1 MSAPDA
7 ARAAGA
13 EPRLGG
19 AAAQAASAA
28 SSSATPP
35 SAPFAPPQLLFGG
48 DWSPEQWDRATWL
61 EDIAL
66 MRRAKV
72 NTVSLGIF
80 SWSSLEPSEGVYE
93 TGWLEEVIGLLTEAG
108 IGFFLATPTASP
120 PPWFTLAHPEAMPV
134 RPDGVRLTH
143 GSRDTYAVSA
153 PAYRAASR
161 AIARML
167 AERFGDHPG
176 LRGWHLHNEYG
187 TLDHGPEAARAFRT
201 WLRTRYGTLEEL
213 NRQWTTAFW
222 SQGYGD
228 WEEITPPRTTQYLHN
243 PAQLIDFRRF
253 SSDEMLAAMVE
264 QRSEIRAAGSQAP
277 MTTNFML
284 PTWNHLEQWS
294 WADELDMVSID
305 HYLDTTGPDAET
317 HIAYGGDLTRSWSG
331 GPWVL
336 MEQNASG
343 IRIGD
348 RTLAK
353 SRRQTI
359 RHSLGYIARGSQSSL
374 FFQWRAS
381 AGGSEQWHSGLVPH
395 AGGST
400 RRFETVCE
408 LGSLLERITPAVALP
423 TDGPLIAAE
432 VGILWHADGW
442 WALETPHLP
451 SDAITYSAEVRAT
464 HRSFWRAGI
473 PTDFVRP
480 GADPSGYR
488 LLVVPCLYPLSDAQV
503 AWLEAY
509 VAGGG
514 ELVVTYLSGIS
525 DPSLRIVP
533 GGYPGR
539 LRDLLGVRVEEMLP
553 LPAGEQVALDT
564 GAVVEEW
571 TELVEAVDA
580 EPLALYSHGEL
591 RGRPAITR
599 AARGK
604 GHAVYLSARLRQ
616 DSRDS
621 FLADTAARL
630 GISATLPGAALR
642 GLEAVR
648 RRGDGADFLFL
659 LHHGAQSVTVR
670 GAGTDLV
677 SESDAHGG
685 LEIAA
690 GGWAVL
696 QLEPGGVA
704 ELES

>member
-1 MSAPDA
+1 MSTADTPS
-7 ARAAGA
+7 ARS
-13 EPRLGG
+13 
-19 AAAQAASAA
+19 AAAPTVPFS
-28 SSSATPP
+28 PP
-35 SAPFAPPQLLFGG
+35 AFLFGG
-48 DWSPEQWDRATWL
+48 DWSPEQWDPGTWH

-66 MRRAKV
+66 MCRAKV
-72 NTVSLGIF
+72 NTVSIGIF
-80 SWSSLEPSEGVYE
+80 SWSSLEPAEGVYE
-93 TGWLEEVIGLLTEAG
+93 TGWLEEVIRLLTAAD

-134 RPDGVRLTH
+134 TPEGARLTH

-153 PAYRAASR
+153 PAYREASR
-161 AIARML
+161 RITRML
-167 AERFGDHPG
+167 AERFGGHPG

-201 WLRTRYGTLEEL
+201 WLQDRYGTLEVV
-213 NRQWTTAFW
+213 NRQWSTAFW

-228 WEEITPPRTTQYLHN
+228 WEEITPPRATQYLHN
-243 PAQLIDFRRF
+243 PSQLIDFRRF
-253 SSDEMLAAMVE
+253 SSDEMRAAMLE
-264 QRSEIRAAGSQAP
+264 QQAEIRAAGSQAP

-284 PTWNHLEQWS
+284 PTWNHLEQWG
-294 WADELDMVSID
+294 WAQELDVVSMD

-317 HIAYGGDLTRSWSG
+317 HIAYGSDLARSWSG

-343 IRIGD
+343 IRLGD
-348 RTLAK
+348 RTIAK
-353 SRRQTI
+353 STQQMI

-381 AGGSEQWHSGLVPH
+381 LGGSEQWHSGLVPH

-400 RRFETVCE
+400 HRFEAVCE
-408 LGSLLERITPAVALP
+408 LGSLLEQIAPAVRLP
-423 TDGPLIAAE
+423 ADGPLIAAE

-451 SDAITYSAEVRAT
+451 SDAISYSAEVRAT

-473 PTDFVRP
+473 PVDFVRP
-480 GADPSGYR
+480 GADASGYR
-488 LLVVPCLYPLSDAQV
+488 LLVVPCLYPLSDDQV
-503 AWLEAY
+503 TWLEQY
-509 VAGGG
+509 VDGGG
-514 ELVVTYLSGIS
+514 ELLVTFLSGIS
-525 DPSLRIVP
+525 DASLRIAP

-564 GAVVEEW
+564 GAVVQEW
-571 TELVEAVDA
+571 TELLEAVDA
-580 EPLALYSHGEL
+580 SPLAFYSHGEL

-599 AARGK
+599 AARGA
-604 GHAVYLSARLRQ
+604 GHAVYVSARLRQ
-616 DSRDS
+616 DARDA
-621 FLADTAARL
+621 FLAETAQRL
-630 GISATLPGAALR
+630 GIRPTLPGAAAL

-648 RRGDGADFLFL
+648 RRGDGRDHVFL
-659 LHHGAQSVTVR
+659 LHHGAESVTVR

-677 SESDAHGG
+677 SGRDASVGV
-685 LEIAA
+685 EIEP

-696 QLEPGGVA
+696 TLAPEAGV
-704 ELES
+704 ELVPR

>member
-1 MSAPDA
+1 VS
-7 ARAAGA
+7 GA
-13 EPRLGG
+13 D
-19 AAAQAASAA
+19 AAAQV
-28 SSSATPP
+28 SSAG
-35 SAPFAPPQLLFGG
+35 FAPPSLLFGG
-48 DWSPEQWDRATWL
+48 DWSPEQWDRGTWR

-66 MRRAKV
+66 MRRAEV

-80 SWSSLEPSEGVYE
+80 SWSALEPSEGVYE
-93 TGWLEEVIGLLTEAG
+93 TGWLEEVIDLLTEAG

-134 RPDGVRLTH
+134 TAEGVRLTH

-153 PAYRAASR
+153 PAYREASR
-161 AIARML
+161 RIARML
-167 AERFGDHPG
+167 AERFGHHPG

-187 TLDHGPEAARAFRT
+187 TLDHGPAAARAFRT
-201 WLRTRYGTLEEL
+201 WLQARYGSLEEL
-213 NRQWTTAFW
+213 NAQWTTAFW

-253 SSDEMLAAMVE
+253 SSDEMRAAMCE
-264 QRSEIRAAGSQAP
+264 QRDEIRAAGSTAP
-277 MTTNFML
+277 VTTNFML
-284 PTWNHLEQWS
+284 PTWNHLEQWG
-294 WADELDMVSID
+294 WAEELDVVSID
-305 HYLDTTGPDAET
+305 HYLDTSGPDAEA
-317 HIAYGGDLTRSWSG
+317 HIAYGSDLTRSWSG

-343 IRIGD
+343 ISLGD
-348 RTLAK
+348 RTVTK
-353 SRRQTI
+353 SPQRMI

-381 AGGSEQWHSGLVPH
+381 LGGAEQWHSGLVPH

-400 RRFETVCE
+400 RRFEAVCE
-408 LGSLLERITPAVALP
+408 LGSVLERIAPVVELPA
-423 TDGPLIAAE
+423 DGPLVAAE

-451 SDAITYSAEVRAT
+451 SDAISYSAEVRAT

-480 GADPSGYR
+480 GAEASRYR
-488 LLVVPCLYPLSDAQV
+488 LLVVPCLYPLSDEQIT
-503 AWLEAY
+503 WLERY

-514 ELVVTYLSGIS
+514 ELLVTFLSGIS
-525 DPSLRIVP
+525 DESLRVVP

-553 LPAGEQVALDT
+553 LAAGEESALDT

-571 TELVEAVDA
+571 TELVEAIDA
-580 EPLALYSHGEL
+580 EVLARYTHGEL
-591 RGRPAITR
+591 RGLPAITR
-599 AARGK
+599 AARGD

-616 DSRDS
+616 GSRDA
-621 FLADTAARL
+621 FLAETAERL
-630 GISATLPGAALR
+630 GITPTLPGAAER
-642 GLEAVR
+642 RLEVVR
-648 RRGDGADFLFL
+648 RRGDGRDHVFL
-659 LHHGAQSVTVR
+659 LHHGTEPVR
-670 GAGTDLV
+670 VRAAGEDLV
-677 SESDAHGG
+677 SGLDAAGG

-696 QLEPGGVA
+696 SLASGTGLEIMGG
-704 ELES
+704 